1 MDTIVA
7 LASPGGNSPRAILK
21 LSGGQALQIVLE
33 LFVPERPSE
42 GQKPIADSQF
52 KYSCLKGKILV
63 EEDTCAPC
71 LLYVMRAP
79 HSYTREDVVEV
90 HTVGSPPLLEMLLE
104 GLLSRARKS
113 GRALRLAEPG
123 EFTRRAFLNGRID
136 LSQAEAVLRIIRS
149 RTDAELRLAARCASG
164 GGDEISR
171 TLKETQGR
179 LAELLCLL
187 ELSLDFSD
195 QDVEPLPQETLKS
208 RLETFHK
215 ELSCYKKE
223 DGTIKQGGIRT
234 VFYGP
239 PNAGKS
245 SLFNALL
252 GRPRTI
258 TSPHPGTTR
267 DTVEA
272 ALTLRGFSF
281 CLVDTAGVS
290 HWPSALGRQPNPE
303 TRRPKAEGRGLSGD
317 VEALSVVKSQEA
329 VETSDLALLVLDA
342 SLPKTE
348 TIDLLKYLHPE
359 RIHPTILVINKSD
372 LFRNA
377 PPLEPLNLKLLNP
390 GVCLPVVYTSALTGE
405 GLERLGHEM
414 IRQVLNGAVDST
426 PSPFNSRQR
435 LLLEE
440 TLEALGRALGCVRQS
455 APQELAALELREALD
470 KLGEVCG
477 TITSD
482 DILGRI
488 FSQFCIG
495 K

>member
-33 LFVPERPSE
+33 FFTPERPSE
-42 GQKPIADSQF
+42 GQRPIADSRF
-52 KYSCLKGKILV
+52 KYSCLRGKILV
-63 EEDTCAPC
+63 EGDTCAPC

-195 QDVEPLPQETLKS
+195 QDIEPLPQETLKS

-252 GRPRTI
+252 GRPRAI

-281 CLVDTAGVS
+281 CLVDTA
-290 HWPSALGRQPNPE
+290 
-303 TRRPKAEGRGLSGD
+303 
-317 VEALSVVKSQEA
+317 
-329 VETSDLALLVLDA
+329 
-342 SLPKTE
+342 
-348 TIDLLKYLHPE
+348 
-359 RIHPTILVINKSD
+359 
-372 LFRNA
+372 
-377 PPLEPLNLKLLNP
+377 
-390 GVCLPVVYTSALTGE
+390 
-405 GLERLGHEM
+405 
-414 IRQVLNGAVDST
+414 
-426 PSPFNSRQR
+426 
-435 LLLEE
+435 
-440 TLEALGRALGCVRQS
+440 
-455 APQELAALELREALD
+455 
-470 KLGEVCG
+470 
-477 TITSD
+477 
-482 DILGRI
+482 
-488 FSQFCIG
+488 
-495 K
+495 

>member
-1 MDTIVA
+1 MDTIIA

-33 LFVPERPSE
+33 FFAPERPSE
-42 GQKPIADSQF
+42 GQRPIADSRVN
-52 KYSCLKGKILV
+52 YSCLKGKILV
-63 EEDTCAPC
+63 EGDTRAPC

-149 RTDAELRLAARCASG
+149 RTDAELRLAARSASG

-195 QDVEPLPQETLKS
+195 QDIEPLPQETLKS

-252 GRPRTI
+252 GRPRAI

-290 HWPSALGRQPNPE
+290 HWPSVIGCQ
-303 TRRPKAEGRGLSGD
+303 PKAEGRGLSGD
-317 VEALSVVKSQEA
+317 VETLSAVKSQEA
-329 VETSDLALLVLDA
+329 
-342 SLPKTE
+342 
-348 TIDLLKYLHPE
+348 
-359 RIHPTILVINKSD
+359 
-372 LFRNA
+372 
-377 PPLEPLNLKLLNP
+377 
-390 GVCLPVVYTSALTGE
+390 
-405 GLERLGHEM
+405 
-414 IRQVLNGAVDST
+414 
-426 PSPFNSRQR
+426 
-435 LLLEE
+435 
-440 TLEALGRALGCVRQS
+440 
-455 APQELAALELREALD
+455 
-470 KLGEVCG
+470 
-477 TITSD
+477 
-482 DILGRI
+482 
-488 FSQFCIG
+488 
-495 K
+495 

>member
-195 QDVEPLPQETLKS
+195 QDIEPLPQETLKS

-281 CLVDTAGVS
+281 CLVDTAG
-290 HWPSALGRQPNPE
+290 LRE
-303 TRRPKAEGRGLSGD
+303 TQD
-317 VEALSVVKSQEA
+317 VEALAVARSQKA
-329 VETSDLALLVLDA
+329 VETADLALLVLDA
-342 SLPKTE
+342 SLPETE
-348 TIDLLKYLHPE
+348 AIDLLKYLRPE

-372 LFRNA
+372 LFRNS
-377 PPLEPLNLKLLNP
+377 PLIEPLNLKPLNP
-390 GVCLPVVYTSALTGE
+390 GADLPVVYTSALTGE

-435 LLLEE
+435 MLLEE

>member
-1 MDTIVA
+1 MDTIIA

-33 LFVPERPSE
+33 LFTPERPPE
-42 GQKPIADSQF
+42 GQKPIADSRF

-123 EFTRRAFLNGRID
+123 EFTKRAFLNGRID

-149 RTDAELRLAARCASG
+149 RTDAELRLAARYASG

-195 QDVEPLPQETLKS
+195 QDIEPLPQETLRS

-281 CLVDTAGVS
+281 CLVDTAGLQQ
-290 HWPSALGRQPNPE
+290 AR
-303 TRRPKAEGRGLSGD
+303 D
-317 VEALSVVKSQEA
+317 VEALAVVKSQEA

-342 SLPKTE
+342 HLPETE
-348 TIDLLKYLHPE
+348 
-359 RIHPTILVINKSD
+359 
-372 LFRNA
+372 
-377 PPLEPLNLKLLNP
+377 
-390 GVCLPVVYTSALTGE
+390 
-405 GLERLGHEM
+405 
-414 IRQVLNGAVDST
+414 
-426 PSPFNSRQR
+426 
-435 LLLEE
+435 
-440 TLEALGRALGCVRQS
+440 
-455 APQELAALELREALD
+455 
-470 KLGEVCG
+470 
-477 TITSD
+477 
-482 DILGRI
+482 
-488 FSQFCIG
+488 
-495 K
+495 